1 MSQECPRC
9 SELKKKLKQL
19 YEQNKQLKHN
29 LYTAE
34 IENELINGDRNSRK
48 RPKNNYEGE
57 M

>member
-1 MSQECPRC
+1 LSQECPRC